1 MEEKMTLTE
10 LQQVI
15 RDSLYISLPDF
26 YWVTAEISEMKE
38 NSAGHCYLELIEKH
52 PDDKNVRA
60 RVRAVIWSSKYRFLG
75 ALFRN
80 ATGETLSEGMKVL
93 VRIKIEYH
101 ELYGLSLVISDI
113 DPSYTMGEM
122 ALRRQAI
129 IRRLEEEGVFR
140 MNKDLD
146 FPILPQRIAVISS
159 ENAAGYRDFINHL
172 RGNSF
177 NYVFYTALFEAVM
190 QGVETEKSV
199 ISALDRIADH
209 PGIFDVVAIIR
220 GGGSQSDLSWFDNYN
235 IAYHVTQFPIP
246 VITGIGH
253 DKDMSVTDMVA
264 STALKTPTA
273 VAGLLIDKIAET
285 ESGLNELISGINEI
299 VRSAIDLKRNQLEV
313 MRIKMIAA
321 ADSMTTG
328 KKHSLDNYRTGI
340 LKGTFYLLD
349 KIRTGLGMHENSLKI
364 LDPVN
369 VLKRGY
375 SITKINNRILKDPL
389 EASIGD
395 QLSTVLYKGEIDS
408 TVTRILN
415 PSENETKNQE

>member
-1 MEEKMTLTE
+1 MTLTE

-75 ALFRN
+75 ALFRS
-80 ATGETLSEGMKVL
+80 ATGDTLSEGMKVL

-172 RGNSF
+172 RGNSS

-190 QGVETEKSV
+190 QGAETEKSV

-209 PGIFDVVAIIR
+209 PGVFDAVAIIR

-235 IAYHVTQFPIP
+235 IAYHITQFPIP

-285 ESGLNELISGINEI
+285 ESRLNEMISGINDI

-313 MRIKMIAA
+313 LRIKMIAA

-340 LKGTFYLLD
+340 LKGTYYLLD
-349 KIRTGLGMHENSLKI
+349 KIKTGLGMHENSLKI

-375 SITKINNRILKDPL
+375 SITKINNRVLKDPL

-408 TVTRILN
+408 TVTRIVN
-415 PSENETKNQE
+415 PSENETKKQE